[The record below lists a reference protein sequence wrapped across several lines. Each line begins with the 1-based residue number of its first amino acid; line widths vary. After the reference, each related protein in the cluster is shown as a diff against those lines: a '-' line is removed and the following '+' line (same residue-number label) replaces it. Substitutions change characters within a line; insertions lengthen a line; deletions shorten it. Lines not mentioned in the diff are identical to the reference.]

1 MVDGPDEQPSTHV
14 LEQPPAKKACRPL
27 MSGQRDDGARAG
39 VGGGGG
45 GGGEQEPGSW
55 LNGHHVLITGR
66 FDGKSRADIE
76 RLVLSLGGTV
86 QQRGPNGT
94 HSPGSYSFVSV
105 KGSRKQSSL
114 F

>member
-1 MVDGPDEQPSTHV
+1 MFLSLRLRAGAIEAEQEVGVTV
-14 LEQPPAKKACRPL
+14 LETT
-27 MSGQRDDGARAG
+27 GG
-39 VGGGGG
+39 GGGGG

-105 KGSRKQSSL
+105 STNKRQQKTKQFIL
-114 F
+114 T